1 MADLWKNQILIISIS
16 SWAIAQ
22 IIKVIIVLIQEK
34 RIAWNFVLGSGGMPS
49 SHTATVASLA
59 TSVGLTAG
67 LGSIYFSI
75 AAVLA
80 IIVIYDATGVRQSV
94 GQHSVV
100 LNRIVREF
108 NFQNTPPGNGKS
120 PEGVYWSHSLASLDG
135 SFVGDCRGLD
145 MGCSELKVKVSISHL
160 KGFLDI
166 QISYQSPALFQT

>member
-1 MADLWKNQILIISIS
+1 MADLWKNQILIISIC

-22 IIKVIIVLIQEK
+22 IIKVIIVLIQER
-34 RIAWNFVLGSGGMPS
+34 RIAWNFILGSGGMPS

-108 NFQNTPPGNGKS
+108 KFKTPR
-120 PEGVYWSHSLASLDG
+120 PEMEKALREFIGHTPLQVL
-135 SFVGDCRGLD
+135 
-145 MGCSELKVKVSISHL
+145 MG
-160 KGFLDI
+160 
-166 QISYQSPALFQT
+166 ALLGIAVAWTWVALS

>member
-1 MADLWKNQILIISIS
+1 MADLWKNQILLISLC

-22 IIKVIIVLIQEK
+22 VIKVVIILIQEK
-34 RIAWNFVLGSGGMPS
+34 RVAWNFILGSGGMPS

-100 LNRIVREF
+100 LNRIVKEFTFKTPRPEMEKALREF
-108 NFQNTPPGNGKS
+108 IGHTPLQ
-120 PEGVYWSHSLASLDG
+120 VL
-135 SFVGDCRGLD
+135 
-145 MGCSELKVKVSISHL
+145 MG
-160 KGFLDI
+160 
-166 QISYQSPALFQT
+166 ALLGITIAWVWVVLT